1 MDILLNVLP
10 WLLGAIIVAVI
21 GGLSYVKAPPDT
33 AFIISGIRRRM
44 IIGKAGLRFP
54 LLERLDKLT
63 LRLMTVDVKT
73 ERYVPTN
80 EYINVKVD
88 GVVKI
93 KIKTDE
99 ASIKMAAQNFLN
111 MSTDDIVREVKDVLE
126 GNMREIIG
134 QMSLAEM
141 VTDRK
146 AFGERVQE
154 NAVPD
159 LDKMGLE
166 VISFNVQDF
175 FDDQDVIVNLG
186 IDNIS
191 KIKKTAAIA
200 KAEAE
205 KEIAIAQA
213 EADTEANDARVTADT
228 DIAQKLNQL
237 EIKRAELKEEA
248 DKKKASAD
256 MAYEIQKQES
266 RKALE
271 QETAEADNVR
281 AEKQILISQ
290 NILDAEVKKKADA
303 DRYRKNAEADAELY
317 ERTKQAEAIKAEAKA
332 EAEAILAKNKAEAE
346 GIQAIAL
353 AEADGIRAKAL
364 AEADGIDK
372 KADAMEKYGTAAIM
386 EMYFNTLPEVARGIG
401 DPLSKVDKITMFGEG
416 NNAKLIQDIVNGIT
430 KVNDGVGASLGFDIK
445 EWLTNVVSEGDFFAK
460 KNTQE
465 ENTEPVVSDDN

>member
-1 MDILLNVLP
+1 MEILLNILP
-10 WLLGAIIVAVI
+10 WLLGAIILAVI

-54 LLERLDKLT
+54 LLERLDRLT

-93 KIKTDE
+93 KIKTDGD
-99 ASIKMAAQNFLN
+99 SIKMAAQNFLN
-111 MSTDDIVREVKDVLE
+111 MTTDDIVREVKDVLE

-134 QMSLAEM
+134 QMSLSEM

-146 AFGERVQE
+146 TFGERVQE

-159 LDKMGLE
+159 LEKMGLE
-166 VISFNVQDF
+166 IISFNVQDF

-228 DIAQKLNQL
+228 DIAKKLNLL

-290 NILDAEVKKKADA
+290 NILDAEVKKTADA
-303 DRYRKNAEADAELY
+303 DQYRKSAEADAELY
-317 ERTKQAEAIKAEAKA
+317 ERTKRAEAVKAEAEA
-332 EAEAILAKNKAEAE
+332 EAEAILVKNKAEAE
-346 GIQAIAL
+346 
-353 AEADGIRAKAL
+353 GIRAKAL
-364 AEADGIDK
+364 AEAEGIDK
-372 KADAMEKYGTAAIM
+372 KAEAMKKYGAAAIM
-386 EMYFNTLPEVARGIG
+386 EMYFDTLPEVARGIG
-401 DPLSKVDKITMFGEG
+401 DPLSKVDKITMFGDG
-416 NNAKLIQDIVNGIT
+416 NNARLIQDIVNGIT
-430 KVNDGVGASLGFDIK
+430 KVNEGVGASLGFNFQDVLVK
-445 EWLTNVVSEGDFFAK
+445 LLSEGDFFSE
-460 KNTQE
+460 KNTQD
-465 ENTEPVVSDDN
+465 ENAEPVVSDDN

>member
-1 MDILLNVLP
+1 MDILLNILP
-10 WLLGAIIVAVI
+10 WLVGGVTLAII

-54 LLERLDKLT
+54 ALERLDKLT

-93 KIKTDE
+93 KIKTDAE
-99 ASIKMAAQNFLN
+99 SIQMAAQNFLN
-111 MSTDDIVREVKDVLE
+111 MDTNDIVLEVKDVLE

-159 LDKMGLE
+159 LEKMGLE

-213 EADTEANDARVTADT
+213 EADTEANDARVKADT
-228 DIAQKLNQL
+228 DIATKKNQL

-248 DKKKASAD
+248 DKKQASAD

-281 AEKQILISQ
+281 AQKQIEITKNNLE
-290 NILDAEVKKKADA
+290 AEVRNRADA
-303 DRYRKNAEADAELY
+303 DQYQKNAEADAELY
-317 ERTKQAEAIKAEAKA
+317 ERTKRADAIKAEAKA
-332 EAEAILAKNKAEAE
+332 EAEGIRAKNQAEAE
-346 GIQAIAL
+346 GI
-353 AEADGIRAKAL
+353 RAKAI
-364 AEADGIDK
+364 AEAEGIDK
-372 KADAMEKYGTAAIM
+372 KAEAMKKYGTAAIM

-401 DPLSKVDKITMFGEG
+401 DPLSKVDRITMFGDG
-416 NNAKLIQDIVNGIT
+416 NNTRLIEDIVNGIT
-430 KVNDGVGASLGFDIK
+430 KVNQGVGASLGFDFQKWLIDTISESGFLNIK
-445 EWLTNVVSEGDFFAK
+445 
-460 KNTQE
+460 TQE
-465 ENTEPVVSDDN
+465 ETEEIVEDSEK